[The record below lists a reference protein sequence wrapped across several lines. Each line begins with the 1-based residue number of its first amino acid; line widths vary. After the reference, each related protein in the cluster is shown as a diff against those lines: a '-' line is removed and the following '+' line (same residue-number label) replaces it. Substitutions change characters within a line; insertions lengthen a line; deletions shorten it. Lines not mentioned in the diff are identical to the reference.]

1 MLVATADAATAELS
15 VSVAQPAQLGGLL
28 ASTLLA
34 ASLVYWCATKG
45 RDGAADIRAARRKG
59 TPEMVLVQQAGAAGE
74 EVAGGGP
81 LAAGGEATPLRGGAE
96 AREGL
101 EAGGMTSP

>member
-1 MLVATADAATAELS
+1 M
-15 VSVAQPAQLGGLL
+15 
-28 ASTLLA
+28 
-34 ASLVYWCATKG
+34 
-45 RDGAADIRAARRKG
+45 
-59 TPEMVLVQQAGAAGE
+59 VQQAGAAGE
-74 EVAGGGP
+74 EAAGGGS